1 MTVLDGTSDD
11 QAAGPDDRVSR
22 WIREATSG
30 AAAAVVSVLESGH
43 DLRHR
48 SIALLA
54 MAREYDAQL
63 LESVAVRRNRLR
75 ESLLWG
81 RERRA
86 RATMDNLKRLM
97 VSVVLAAVASAGCV
111 GWSFLQD
118 LLAERQQ
125 QNPFPAPVTATR

>member
-1 MTVLDGTSDD
+1 
-11 QAAGPDDRVSR
+11 
-22 WIREATSG
+22 
-30 AAAAVVSVLESGH
+30 
-43 DLRHR
+43 
-48 SIALLA
+48 

-86 RATMDNLKRLM
+86 RATMDNLKRLS
-97 VSVVLAAVASAGCV
+97 VSVVLAAVACAGCV

-125 QNPFPAPVTATR
+125 QQQNSAPVTATR